1 LEFFKS
7 GINSGS
13 SQRALKRSE
22 QMKTDLWQQAVMVAQ
37 QSPGPITALFV
48 NSLNETIDL
57 DAKRL
62 AALENRVPGAI
73 WGMLVLLSLLT
84 CLMVGYSQR
93 QRFLPAM
100 LVPPLMIAIV
110 MALISDLD
118 TPGNGLIRV
127 GQESI
132 ERLHSEL
139 ATGSPSQ

>member
-1 LEFFKS
+1 
-7 GINSGS
+7 
-13 SQRALKRSE
+13 
-22 QMKTDLWQQAVMVAQ
+22 
-37 QSPGPITALFV
+37 
-48 NSLNETIDL
+48 LNETIDL
-57 DAKRL
+57 DAKRR
-62 AALENRVPGAI
+62 AALENRVPSPI
-73 WGMLVLLSLLT
+73 WGTLVFLSLLT

-110 MALISDLD
+110 MSLIADLD

-139 ATGSPSQ
+139 NPGSPSQ

>member
-1 LEFFKS
+1 
-7 GINSGS
+7 
-13 SQRALKRSE
+13 
-22 QMKTDLWQQAVMVAQ
+22 
-37 QSPGPITALFV
+37 
-48 NSLNETIDL
+48 
-57 DAKRL
+57 
-62 AALENRVPGAI
+62 
-73 WGMLVLLSLLT
+73 LT

-110 MALISDLD
+110 MSLIADLD

-139 ATGSPSQ
+139 NPGSPSQ